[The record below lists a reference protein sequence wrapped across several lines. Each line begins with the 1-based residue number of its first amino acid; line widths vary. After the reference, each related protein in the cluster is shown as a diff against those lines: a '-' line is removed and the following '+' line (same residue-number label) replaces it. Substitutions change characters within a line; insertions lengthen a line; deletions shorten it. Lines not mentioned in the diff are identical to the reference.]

1 MIMKSPSP
9 EIPADF
15 TGGFIKIST
24 KGTPEKNQYMLSYGV
39 SVNDRDSFQ
48 GISNTIRE
56 VQPIGLDLTMG
67 CEW

>member
-1 MIMKSPSP
+1 
-9 EIPADF
+9 
-15 TGGFIKIST
+15 
-24 KGTPEKNQYMLSYGV
+24 MLSYGV
-39 SVNDRDSFQ
+39 SVNDGLIS